1 MNPSTASDLQLVAWI
16 KAGDK
21 NLFVH
26 LVERHQVKCMSLAY
40 SVTKNRDLAED
51 VLQDAFLSAYN
62 NLSHYQ
68 PTGSF
73 SAWLSRIVL
82 NKSLNATKKRKRE
95 FFALTD
101 EVPDTSTESPIEVHQ
116 RAEMKR
122 DVLGLL
128 DTLPPSE
135 ALMLRLFYLMD
146 MSIEQIH
153 GVTDLSKANIKTLLH
168 RARKRFGRLWDA
180 REENAS

>member
-1 MNPSTASDLQLVAWI
+1 MNPSTASDLQLIAWI

-21 NLFVH
+21 NLYVH

-40 SVTKNRDLAED
+40 SVTQDRDLAED
-51 VLQDAFLSAYN
+51 VLQDAFLSAYS

-73 SAWLSRIVL
+73 AAWLSRIVL
-82 NKSLNATKKRKRE
+82 NKSLNAVKKRKRD
-95 FFALTD
+95 FFALTE
-101 EVPDTSTESPIEVHQ
+101 EVPDTSADSPIDVRQ
-116 RAEMKR
+116 KADTKR
-122 DVLGLL
+122 DVARLL
-128 DTLPPSE
+128 DAMPPSE
-135 ALMLRLFYLMD
+135 ALTLRLFYLMD

-153 GVTDLSKANIKTLLH
+153 GVTDLSKANIKTLLY

-180 REENAS
+180 RQEDAS